1 MAARSSGMFPIR
13 AAWVDAETIIPADG
27 SALTVPDLQHSGEV
41 NIVAYFSSDAV
52 GSVTVTLGTE
62 TVTLAAADQRNSKVI
77 KVRSGYE
84 LGSVTEVTAD
94 YASLSAGTAQ
104 VSIF

>member
-1 MAARSSGMFPIR
+1 MAARSSGMFPR
-13 AAWVDAETIIPADG
+13 KAAWVDAETIIPADG

-41 NIVAYFSSDAV
+41 TIIAYFSADAV
-52 GSVTVTLGTE
+52 GSVSVDLGGT
-62 TVTLAAADQRNSKVI
+62 TVTLAAADQRDRKVI

-84 LGSVTEVTAD
+84 LGSVTSVTQD
-94 YASLSAGTAQ
+94 QASLSAGTAQ